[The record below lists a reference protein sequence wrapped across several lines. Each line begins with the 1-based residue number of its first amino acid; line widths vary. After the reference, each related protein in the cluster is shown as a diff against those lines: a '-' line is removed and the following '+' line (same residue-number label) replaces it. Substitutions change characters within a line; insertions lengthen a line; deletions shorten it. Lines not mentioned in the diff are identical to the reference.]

1 MDKERSDKIDKVRKM
16 RALSASESK
25 LGNKGAAET
34 ASRKAQEMITKYSI
48 TTSELNEPAPP
59 KPEYK
64 SYNSPEEAMR
74 EHTRQQKKAY
84 QTEKDGPYYD
94 DPRYGRTSNRDG
106 YFEDAEDMDVEE
118 LLRKFKA
125 ATGGDPSMDHL
136 FRQWAEMKREGNR
149 HKKSYSSSSYEEI
162 KVYRY
167 KNSFKCKFHPEV
179 FIHELADRARCQVEF
194 INTKECEWKTGF
206 FSKTATKFECDF
218 SVMGSANNLTR
229 FKQYYQAY
237 SI

>member
-1 MDKERSDKIDKVRKM
+1 M

-64 SYNSPEEAMR
+64 SYNSAEEAMR
-74 EHTRQQKKAY
+74 EHTRQQRKTY
-84 QTEKDGPYYD
+84 QPQQDGPYYN

-106 YFEDAEDMDVEE
+106 YFEDAEDMDMDE
-118 LLRKFKA
+118 LLKKFRA
-125 ATGGDPSMDHL
+125 ATGGDTSMDHL
-136 FRQWAEMKREGNR
+136 FRAWAEMKRQGAQSR
-149 HKKSYSSSSYEEI
+149 KRYSSSSYEEI

-167 KNSFKCKFHPEV
+167 KNSFKCKTNPDA
-179 FIHELADRARCQVEF
+179 FIYEMANYCSCEVEF
-194 INTKECEWKTGF
+194 CNVKECEWKTGF
-206 FSKTATKFECDF
+206 FSKAATKYECDF
-218 SVMGSANNLTR
+218 SVMGTTDNLTN
-229 FKQYYQAY
+229 FKRKYL
-237 SI
+237 SHGI